1 MKKFV
6 YLFSAITLVT
16 GLSLAGC
23 NNSTEDGT
31 TENDAGRDTVVIEEK
46 NDAVTIRVATSDEWA
61 AFKADAE
68 AKIEANEK
76 SIAELKVKLKKP
88 GKLLDKM
95 YTERIEALEQRNRDL
110 RLKITAYETNKTDWE
125 KFKEEFNHDL
135 DELGK
140 AISDIFTDNK

>member
-6 YLFSAITLVT
+6 YLFSAITLVM
-16 GLSLAGC
+16 GLSLASC
-23 NNSTEDGT
+23 NNSTEDGAA
-31 TENDAGRDTVVIEEK
+31 ENDTNKDTVVIEEK
-46 NDAVTIRVATSDEWA
+46 NDVVTIKVATSEEWV

-76 SIAELKVKLKKP
+76 RIAEIKVNMNKP
-88 GKLLDKM
+88 GKLFDKM
-95 YTERIEALEQRNRDL
+95 RAERIEALEQRNRDL

-125 KFKEEFNHDL
+125 KFKEEFNHDV

-140 AISDIFTDNK
+140 AIGDIFTDNK

>member
-16 GLSLAGC
+16 GLSLASC

-31 TENDAGRDTVVIEEK
+31 TENDTKKDTVVIEEK
-46 NDAVTIRVATSDEWA
+46 NDVVTIKIATSEEWA

-76 SIAELKVKLKKP
+76 RIAEIKVNMKKP
-88 GKLLDKM
+88 GKLFDKM
-95 YTERIEALEQRNRDL
+95 RAERIEALEQRNRDL

-140 AISDIFTDNK
+140 AIGDIFTDNK